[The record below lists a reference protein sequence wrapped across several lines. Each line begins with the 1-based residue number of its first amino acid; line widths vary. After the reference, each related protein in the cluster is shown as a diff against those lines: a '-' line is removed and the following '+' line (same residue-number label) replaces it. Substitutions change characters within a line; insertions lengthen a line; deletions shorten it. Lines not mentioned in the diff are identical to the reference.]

1 MKKINISLNEVKSK
15 IHLTNGKF
23 FGVTFIKKD
32 GTIRKMNCRLGVKKY
47 LKGGVLKYNP
57 SDYNLIPVY
66 CFVKNSYRMININT
80 IQELKVG
87 GEVFG
92 VL

>member
-1 MKKINISLNEVKSK
+1 MSKIKITRNQAKNI

-23 FGVTFIKKD
+23 FTAKFTKKD
-32 GTIRKMNCRLGVKKY
+32 GSTRIMNCRLGVKKY
-47 LKGGVLKYNP
+47 LKGGSLRFNP
-57 SDYNLIPVY
+57 SDYNLIPVF
-66 CFVKNSYRMININT
+66 CFEKKSYRMININT